1 MKLRFT
7 KRATEN
13 LTKIADYLHERNPAA
28 ARRVRAAIY
37 GSLENLLLFP
47 YVGRPQSVAGVRKLV
62 TPKYAYL
69 VYYTVDESVDE
80 IVVVSVKHPA
90 RERDYEDA

>member
-7 KRATEN
+7 RRAAEDLTE
-13 LTKIADYLHERNPAA
+13 IADYLHERSPAA

-37 GSLENLLLFP
+37 AGLETLLLFP
-47 YVGRPQSVAGVRKLV
+47 YVGRPQSVVAVRKLV

-69 VYYTVDESVDE
+69 VYYTVDESADE
-80 IVVVSVKHPA
+80 IVVLAVKPPA